1 MGGHSIRKF
10 KQRKYI
16 NCNRGGS
23 VFVRE
28 GIVRVEGVVV
38 ECVESSVWVDA
49 GRTPDTRGW
58 GTGGVVVPPIRTIL
72 GASTF
77 SGPELSSALAS
88 CSALALS
95 SRLGLSFHVKQ
106 SSD

>member
-10 KQRKYI
+10 KQHKYI
-16 NCNRGGS
+16 NCNGGGS
-23 VFVRE
+23 VFVCE
-28 GIVRVEGVVV
+28 GIVRVEEMVMG
-38 ECVESSVWVDA
+38 CVESSVWVDA
-49 GRTPDTRGW
+49 GRTPDTRGC

-77 SGPELSSALAS
+77 PRPELSLALAS

-106 SSD
+106 SND